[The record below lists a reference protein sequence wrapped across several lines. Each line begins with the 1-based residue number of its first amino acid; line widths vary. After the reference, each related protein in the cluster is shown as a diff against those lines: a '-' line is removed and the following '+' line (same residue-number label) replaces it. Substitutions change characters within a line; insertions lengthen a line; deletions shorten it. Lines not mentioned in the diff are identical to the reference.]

1 MKRRSFP
8 SWLLALASASACHAP
23 PAPEL
28 RLDANEPPAGFPAP
42 LHLLHGFDVGE
53 HDGAWRPGDSVLYGL
68 RLSRDGD
75 VRHWL
80 LRLELTEAE
89 ARADDGA
96 ELSPIEWSIRI
107 NGELQQFSSRQCRVI
122 ATVMDEYGA
131 VLGRTEPTLPRDFLE
146 RGLADA
152 CRLVQSRS
160 MRGRRLGRLDH
171 IDVRP
176 LAEATVS
183 AVALLQIVQ
192 HDDVLSP
199 LLWEVIEPP
208 SLWSVVSHLGAR
220 IVLRP
225 RFHALVDMLSPVPEL
240 KVPAWRLPLALNVN
254 DDPALLIELF
264 VADPT
269 PPFALCGGVLGATA
283 RHPSKPGL
291 EFSLLLL
298 SGRRGAP

>member
-1 MKRRSFP
+1 MKRRLSP
-8 SWLLALASASACHAP
+8 SWLLALPLVSACQAP

-28 RLDANEPPAGFPAP
+28 RVDANEPAAFPAP
-42 LHLLHGFDVGE
+42 PYLLAGFDVGD
-53 HDGAWRPGDSVLYGL
+53 HDGEWRPGDSVLYGL
-68 RLSRDGD
+68 RLNRNGD

-80 LRLELTEAE
+80 LRLELCEPE
-89 ARADDGA
+89 ARDDDGA
-96 ELSPIEWSIRI
+96 ELAPIEWSIRI
-107 NGELQQFSSRQCRVI
+107 NGELQQFASRQCRMV
-122 ATVMDEYGA
+122 ATVMDEHGA
-131 VLGRTEPTLPRDFLE
+131 VLGRTEPALPRDFLE

-160 MRGRRLGRLDH
+160 MRGRRHGRLAH
-171 IDVRP
+171 VDVRP

-192 HDDVLSP
+192 HDDVLAP
-199 LLWEVIEPP
+199 LLWEVIERP

-220 IVLRP
+220 VVLRP
-225 RFHALVDMLSPVPEL
+225 RFHALTDMLSPVPEL
-240 KVPAWRLPLALNVN
+240 CVPAWRLPLTLDVN
-254 DDPALLIELF
+254 DDPALQVELF

-283 RHPSKPGL
+283 RHPSQPGL

-298 SGRRGAP
+298 SGQRGAP